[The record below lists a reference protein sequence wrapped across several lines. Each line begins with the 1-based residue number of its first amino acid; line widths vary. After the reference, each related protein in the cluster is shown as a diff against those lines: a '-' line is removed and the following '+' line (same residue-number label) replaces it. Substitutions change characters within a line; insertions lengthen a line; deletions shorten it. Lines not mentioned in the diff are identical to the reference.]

1 MLTPGFPVNIYDK
14 TTRWDGIHGK
24 WCPIRIRPSRNYH
37 YRNTR
42 CYYNTSEA
50 FDHNHFYFLHPC
62 VGVYLYNQSLR
73 KDHQNPK
80 ANTSTIPYITQV
92 SHTSIPARIVTW
104 AVRDG
109 GKLRSNL
116 YELFIACN
124 CYQLQRQY
132 DVLLRNE
139 KLQDEKKANLRVY
152 TEHSMLIN
160 FISFCV
166 RLNRERRCT
175 SFPTPYY
182 YILFN
187 TALNSSVIVLF

>member
-1 MLTPGFPVNIYDK
+1 MPCDIELQLLLQSKFNHLYSVSV
-14 TTRWDGIHGK
+14 
-24 WCPIRIRPSRNYH
+24 PIRIRPSRNGH
-37 YRNTR
+37 YWNTR
-42 CYYNTSEA
+42 YYYNTSEA

-73 KDHQNPK
+73 KDHQNSKPK
-80 ANTSTIPYITQV
+80 TSTITYMTQV

-104 AVRDG
+104 TVCDG

-166 RLNRERRCT
+166 RLN
-175 SFPTPYY
+175 
-182 YILFN
+182 
-187 TALNSSVIVLF
+187 